1 LFFPPRKSIR
11 SVGRSGADADAVLC
25 GVAEHNQGIRLRV
38 MQAQAKGNEGPL
50 QGSFVLLDVGN
61 NRHSSILEPLLN
73 QTTDATQVVT
83 LLRQKHPNC
92 VNVVNAN
99 SLVLESEVAA
109 HREGG

>member
-38 MQAQAKGNEGPL
+38 LQAQARGNEGPI
-50 QGSFVLLDVGN
+50 QGPFVLLDAGN
-61 NRHSSILEPLLN
+61 NRHSAVLEPLLN
-73 QTTDATQVVT
+73 QATDAAQVVT

-99 SLVLESEVAA
+99 SLVLESEVPAQP
-109 HREGG
+109 EGG

>member
-25 GVAEHNQGIRLRV
+25 GVAEHNQGIRLRI
-38 MQAQAKGNEGPL
+38 MQAQARGNEGPI
-50 QGSFVLLDVGN
+50 QGPFIITDSGN
-61 NRHSSILEPLLN
+61 NRHSSVLESLLN
-73 QTTDATQVVT
+73 QVTDASQVVA

-99 SLVLESEVAA
+99 SLVLDTEPPIP
-109 HREGG
+109 RDGG